1 MPVEAPEKHQDL
13 SQRLTMVKAGR
24 DKDAAFREND
34 LSNSGQI
41 APASPTAVFA
51 EGPAR
56 RFFAAWRGIIPEQF
70 EGFDWAPDLAEDIG
84 SAHWFRGLATMVA
97 LVLAA
102 LSFWPDITA
111 VVASPAVSLDEARRE
126 EFRSQMIQPLAY
138 GADTGRRTGATSALV
153 HLAQAPTRT
162 TVQLTATLGQGDSF
176 TAMLVRAGVSEAD
189 AGVATQLVAQVQPVV
204 QIPVGTRVD
213 LRLGAPAAP
222 GAVRPLEHLALRA
235 RFDLDLAVS
244 RTDGRLAISQHPIAV
259 DATPLRIRGVI
270 GSGLYRSARAAG
282 APIEA
287 IQQYLQALDQ
297 HLSLDTAIEPGD
309 TFDMIVAY
317 RRSASGETQVG
328 DLLFAGLERAGKPK
342 AQLLRWG
349 KEGLFFEASGMGAQR
364 TGLIM
369 PVYGGRVTSS
379 FGARRHPVL
388 GYTRMHA
395 GIDFGAPYGAPIYA
409 VGDARV
415 IYSGW
420 HGGHGNYVKLD
431 HGGGFATA
439 YAHMSR
445 IAVPNG
451 SHVAAGQV
459 IGYVGS
465 TGLSTGPHLHYEL
478 YQNGRVVNPLAVRF
492 TVSNQVDQKEL
503 AAFRARMAQLK
514 AVAPGAVAGRLAPRQ
529 AEGGPLPRREI
540 DRLKS

>member
-1 MPVEAPEKHQDL
+1 MP
-13 SQRLTMVKAGR
+13 R
-24 DKDAAFREND
+24 
-34 LSNSGQI
+34 QI
-41 APASPTAVFA
+41 APMTTAAALVAVPSPGRFGAWS
-51 EGPAR
+51 AR
-56 RFFAAWRGIIPEQF
+56 LDSLAQLEI
-70 EGFDWAPDLAEDIG
+70 DWAPDLAEDIG
-84 SAHWFRGLATMVA
+84 SRRWFRGLATMVG
-97 LVLAA
+97 LGLAA
-102 LSFWPDITA
+102 LSFWPDYAAIA
-111 VVASPAVSLDEARRE
+111 ASPAVTLDGAQRDEL
-126 EFRSQMIQPLAY
+126 RSQMIQPLGY
-138 GADTGRRTGATSALV
+138 GADSGKRAGATAAV
-153 HLAQAPTRT
+153 AQLAAAPQRT
-162 TVQLTATLGQGDSF
+162 TVQLTATLAQGDSF
-176 TAMLVRAGVSEAD
+176 ARMLIRAGVSEAD
-189 AGVATQLVAQVQPVV
+189 AGAATALVAGVQPVA
-204 QIPVGTRVD
+204 QIPAGAQVD
-213 LRLGAPAAP
+213 LRLGAPPAP
-222 GAVRPLEHLALRA
+222 GQARPLEHLAFRA
-235 RFDLDLAVS
+235 RFDLDLEVS
-244 RTDGRLAISQHPIAV
+244 RVGGQLAIAQQPIAV
-259 DATPLRIRGVI
+259 DMTPLRIRGVV

-297 HLSLDTAIEPGD
+297 HLSLDTAIEAGD
-309 TFDMIVAY
+309 TFDIIVAY
-317 RRSASGETQVG
+317 RRAASGETQVG
-328 DLLFAGLERAGKPK
+328 DLLFAGLEKAGKPK

-349 KEGLFFEASGMGAQR
+349 KEGIFFEASGMGAQR

-369 PVYGGRVTSS
+369 PVYGGRVTSN

-395 GIDFGAPYGAPIYA
+395 GIDFGAPHGAPIYA

-445 IAVPNG
+445 VAVPNG
-451 SHVAAGQV
+451 ARVSAGQV

-478 YQNGRVVNPLAVRF
+478 YQNGRAVNPLSVRF

-514 AVAPGAVAGRLAPRQ
+514 AVSPGAAMTSLAPRHAQGAQ
-529 AEGGPLPRREI
+529 APRREI

>member
-1 MPVEAPEKHQDL
+1 
-13 SQRLTMVKAGR
+13 
-24 DKDAAFREND
+24 
-34 LSNSGQI
+34 LSNPRQI
-41 APASPTAVFA
+41 APAFAAAVPA
-51 EGPAR
+51 EGGAR
-56 RFFAAWRGIIPEQF
+56 LSLGDLRGLVAQRL

-84 SAHWFRGLATMVA
+84 TAHWFRGLATMVGLS
-97 LVLAA
+97 LVAI
-102 LSFWPDITA
+102 SFWPDYA
-111 VVASPAVSLDEARRE
+111 GFVAPSAIALDEAARD
-126 EFRSQMIQPLAY
+126 EFRSQMIQPLAL
-138 GADTGRRTGATSALV
+138 GADSGRRTGATSAVV
-153 HLAQAPTRT
+153 HLAEAPART

-176 TAMLVRAGVSEAD
+176 ASMLVRAGVSEVD
-189 AGVATQLVAQVQPVV
+189 AGAATQLVAQVQPTS
-204 QIPVGTRVD
+204 QIPAGTRID
-213 LRLGAPAAP
+213 LRLGAPPAP
-222 GAVRPLEHLALRA
+222 GMARPLEHLAFRA

-244 RTDGRLAISQHPIAV
+244 RVDGRLAINQQPIAV
-259 DATPLRIRGVI
+259 DATPLRIRGVV
-270 GSGLYRSARAAG
+270 GSGLYRSARDAG

-297 HLSLDTAIEPGD
+297 HLSLDTAIEAGD
-309 TFDMIVAY
+309 TFDIIVAY

-328 DLLFAGLERAGKPK
+328 DLLFAGLEKAGKPK

-349 KEGLFFEASGMGAQR
+349 KDGLFFEASGMGAQR

-369 PVYGGRVTSS
+369 PVYGGRVTSN

-451 SHVAAGQV
+451 THVSAGQV

-478 YQNGRVVNPLAVRF
+478 YQNGRVVNPLSVRF

-514 AVAPGAVAGRLAPRQ
+514 AVSPGAALGNSVPRQ
-529 AEGGPLPRREI
+529 AESGPAPRREI

>member
-1 MPVEAPEKHQDL
+1 MPRQNAPMVAAAALAAAPDL
-13 SQRLTMVKAGR
+13 GLRALWKMRLDSLDWLK
-24 DKDAAFREND
+24 
-34 LSNSGQI
+34 QH
-41 APASPTAVFA
+41 
-51 EGPAR
+51 
-56 RFFAAWRGIIPEQF
+56 
-70 EGFDWAPDLAEDIG
+70 DWAPDLAEDIG
-84 SAHWFRGLATMVA
+84 SRRWFRGLATMVG
-97 LVLAA
+97 LGLAA
-102 LSFWPDITA
+102 LSFWPDYAAIA
-111 VVASPAVSLDEARRE
+111 ASPAVTLDDAARDE
-126 EFRSQMIQPLAY
+126 LRSQMIQPLGY
-138 GADTGRRTGATSALV
+138 GADSGKRAGATAAV
-153 HLAQAPTRT
+153 AQLAAAPQRT
-162 TVQLTATLGQGDSF
+162 TVQLTATLAQGDSF
-176 TAMLVRAGVSEAD
+176 ARMLIRAGVSEAD
-189 AGVATQLVAQVQPVV
+189 AGAATALVAGVQPVA
-204 QIPVGTRVD
+204 QIPAGTQVD
-213 LRLGAPAAP
+213 LRLGAPP
-222 GAVRPLEHLALRA
+222 GPGQARPLEHLAFRA
-235 RFDLDLAVS
+235 RFDLDLEVS
-244 RTDGRLAISQHPIAV
+244 RVGGQLAITQQPIAV
-259 DATPLRIRGVI
+259 DMTPLRIRGVV

-297 HLSLDTAIEPGD
+297 HLSLDTAIEAGD
-309 TFDMIVAY
+309 TFDIIVAY
-317 RRSASGETQVG
+317 RRAASGETQVG
-328 DLLFAGLERAGKPK
+328 DLLFAGLEKAGKPK

-349 KEGLFFEASGMGAQR
+349 KEGIFFEASGMGAQR

-369 PVYGGRVTSS
+369 PVYGGRVTSN

-395 GIDFGAPYGAPIYA
+395 GIDFGAPHGAPIYA

-445 IAVPNG
+445 VAVPNG
-451 SHVAAGQV
+451 ARVSAGQV

-478 YQNGRVVNPLAVRF
+478 YQNGRAVNPLSVRF

-514 AVAPGAVAGRLAPRQ
+514 AVSPGAAMTSLAPRQ
-529 AEGGPLPRREI
+529 AQSAQAPRREI

>member
-1 MPVEAPEKHQDL
+1 MQVSRSSAPW
-13 SQRLTMVKAGR
+13 GP
-24 DKDAAFREND
+24 D
-34 LSNSGQI
+34 LSNPRQI
-41 APASPTAVFA
+41 APAFAGTAVA
-51 EGPAR
+51 DGGVR
-56 RFFAAWRGIIPEQF
+56 LSIRDWRGQVAQRL
-70 EGFDWAPDLAEDIG
+70 EGFDWTPDLAEDIG
-84 SAHWFRGLATMVA
+84 SARWFRGLAT
-97 LVLAA
+97 LVGLSLTAI
-102 LSFWPDITA
+102 SFWPSYTA
-111 VVASPAVSLDEARRE
+111 IAVAPAVALDEIARD
-126 EFRSQMIQPLAY
+126 EFRSQMVQPLAF
-138 GADTGRRTGATSALV
+138 GADSGRRSGATAAV
-153 HLAQAPTRT
+153 VQLAAAPERT
-162 TVQLTATLGQGDSF
+162 NVQLTATLGQGDSF
-176 TAMLVRAGVSEAD
+176 ASMLMRAGVSEAD
-189 AGVATQLVAQVQPVV
+189 AGAATQLVAQVQPTS
-204 QIPVGTRVD
+204 QIAAGTRVD
-213 LRLGAPAAP
+213 LRLGAPPAP
-222 GAVRPLEHLALRA
+222 GMARVLVHLAFRA

-244 RTDGRLAISQHPIAV
+244 RVNGRLVISQQPIAV
-259 DATPLRIRGVI
+259 DATPLRIRGVV

-309 TFDMIVAY
+309 TFDIIVAY
-317 RRSASGETQVG
+317 RRSANGEAQVG
-328 DLLFAGLERAGKPK
+328 DLLFAGLEKAGKPK

-349 KEGLFFEASGMGAQR
+349 KEGIFFEASGMGAQR

-369 PVYGGRVTSS
+369 PVYGGRVTSN

-395 GIDFGAPYGAPIYA
+395 GIDFGAPHGAPIYA

-431 HGGGFATA
+431 HGSGFATA

-451 SHVAAGQV
+451 ARVHAGQV

-478 YQNGRVVNPLAVRF
+478 YQNGRVVNPLSVRF
-492 TVSNQVDQKEL
+492 TVTNQVDQKEL

-514 AVAPGAVAGRLAPRQ
+514 AVSPGAATGSLAPRQ
-529 AEGGPLPRREI
+529 AESGPSPRREI